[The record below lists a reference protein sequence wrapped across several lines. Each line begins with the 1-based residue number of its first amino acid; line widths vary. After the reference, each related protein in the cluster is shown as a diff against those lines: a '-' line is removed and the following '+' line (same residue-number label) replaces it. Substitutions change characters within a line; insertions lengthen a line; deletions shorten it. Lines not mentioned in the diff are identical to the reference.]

1 MLRLTPGLDRRA
13 QKMDSQVSES
23 KPGAPGPEKGDT
35 LKTSPSIDSVWERI
49 KLNSGQTFRQKTGG
63 EFTYLITDEHLIPDR
78 TPQRIPRSQFE
89 KALKFVP
96 LSNTAKIQHLRGPSY
111 IFAVLMDRRI
121 RGNDW

>member
-1 MLRLTPGLDRRA
+1 
-13 QKMDSQVSES
+13 
-23 KPGAPGPEKGDT
+23 
-35 LKTSPSIDSVWERI
+35 LKTSPSIDPVWERI

-89 KALKFVP
+89 KALEFVP
-96 LSNTAKIQHLRGPSY
+96 LFNTAGIQHLRGPSY